1 MHFCANFALFFISA
15 RATSQLSDAG
25 VNQRNQNG
33 DAKSSNSAFDRLV
46 SKFLTILE
54 FRLKKTKAIVIQ
66 IFVVMMS
73 TESESA
79 QIISTLQEMKSAL
92 DEAVQRIQ

>member
-1 MHFCANFALFFISA
+1 VS
-15 RATSQLSDAG
+15 AG

-33 DAKSSNSAFDRLV
+33 DAKGSNSVFDKIV
-46 SKFLTILE
+46 SKFSTILE
-54 FRLKKTKAIVIQ
+54 FRLQKSKAIVIQ

-79 QIISTLQEMKSAL
+79 QIISTLQEMRFAL
-92 DEAVQRIQ
+92 DEAVQKS